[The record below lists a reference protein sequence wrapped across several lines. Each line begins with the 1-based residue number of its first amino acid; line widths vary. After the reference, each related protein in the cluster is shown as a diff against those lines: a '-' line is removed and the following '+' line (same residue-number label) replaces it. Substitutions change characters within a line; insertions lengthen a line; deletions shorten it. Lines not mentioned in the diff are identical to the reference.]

1 MEEQELTL
9 TDLIDRDILQ
19 SIQNAFSDLTGMA
32 ALTTDN
38 NGVPVTQGSNFCDFC
53 KKYTRASP
61 EGKWRCRIC
70 DKRGAEATLEE
81 GESSTYVCHAGLIE
95 FSAPIIAYGKLVG
108 CFIGGQ
114 ILSKPLDEHYIK
126 KIAKEIDVD
135 PEEYYAA
142 ARQIRILP
150 QKTIE
155 RSANFLFTI
164 ANVLSDMAYGKYNAY
179 LANAELE
186 RTSKMKSAFLANM
199 SHEIRTPMNA
209 VIGMAELALREE
221 ISLDARNYIN
231 QIKSSGRS
239 LLTLINDILD
249 FSKIESGKL
258 ELNIDN
264 YEPMSLFHDVSN
276 IMMTRI
282 QDKEVELILNITPD
296 LPSTLKGDANRIRQI
311 LINLLNNATKFTN
324 KGRIRVTVTFEY
336 KTEEQGILK
345 VCVED
350 TGIGIKP
357 ADLKKIF
364 NSFEQVD
371 SKRNRNVEGTGLGLS
386 ICQQLVG
393 LMHGEIWVESEYN
406 KGSKFFF
413 VIPQEISSE
422 EKSVSIKEKDS
433 VAFIA
438 LIKSP
443 HLKDQMKKD
452 ASRLKVP
459 AIFLDDDSDLTN
471 RFENLKEK
479 ARNKKLFFIVEE
491 TFYSEDLNVLLT
503 ANPSVNG
510 VVITGF
516 YSEMEKEEITRSQN
530 LLITKK
536 PFSVLSLATIL
547 NQQELLT
554 TKNFDNSMADF
565 TFTAPDAQILLVD
578 DNPINL
584 TVAEGLLEPLKMKLT
599 TALSGK
605 EALDKI
611 SKKSFDIIFMD
622 HMMPQMDGIEC
633 THLIRENE
641 AYKNVPIIALTANA
655 IGSVKDMFI
664 KEGMDDFVAKPIEL
678 KTIISKVQQW
688 LPKEKII
695 ISDTVNTEITQEP
708 LPEISD
714 LDVEQAVKRLGSI
727 KLFNKVLLEF
737 HHTISKKC
745 ETIEDYIRN
754 KDWNG
759 YTIEV
764 HALKSSARQIGAIE
778 LSELAANLEKSGKE
792 KDIPF
797 ILAKTPE
804 LFDLYH
810 AYLGLLAPYCDKLEK
825 EQNESETKKTPV
837 SPEEKKSLLLK
848 MKEAADN
855 LDLDELEEYSTQIK
869 SWELTETESETAS
882 KITEAV
888 DSIDCE
894 SIVALCDKWLSM
906 ETNHSL

>member
-95 FSAPIIAYGKLVG
+95 FSAPIIANGKLVG

>member
-95 FSAPIIAYGKLVG
+95 FSAPIIANGKLVG

-135 PEEYYAA
+135 PEEYYAV

-516 YSEMEKEEITRSQN
+516 YSEMEKEEITRPQN

-536 PFSVLSLATIL
+536 PFSILSLTTIL
-547 NQQELLT
+547 NQQELQT

-837 SPEEKKSLLLK
+837 SAEEKKSLLLK